1 MKSLLIYF
9 LSFSLMV
16 AILAPSIGTILELDK
31 SGQWVMDVNEE
42 EENNNQETSEFL
54 EKQLIDNSL
63 QADLGMLLL
72 NKSLLFDK
80 NRIEIIT
87 SNDIEVS
94 LPPPKL

>member
-1 MKSLLIYF
+1 
-9 LSFSLMV
+9 MV